1 MPNKELAGRSLSKV
15 DLQSR
20 VFELEYAQSYGVTKH
35 LEGMPKQSR
44 PVPLEPGQ
52 LVIRELKEDNQEVAI
67 APEAKRRRL
76 QEELGKMKS

>member
-20 VFELEYAQSYGVTKH
+20 VFELEYARSYGVTKH

-52 LVIRELKEDNQEVAI
+52 LVIRDLKEDNQEVAI

-76 QEELGKMKS
+76 QREQELA